1 MVEKVRDMKNIKH
14 PEIPALAELATISF
28 GLKDIPEIKKG
39 DNIAEI
45 VVEKMK
51 LLGGIK
57 EQDIF
62 VIASK
67 IVSKSEGM
75 ILDLKTIT
83 PSEEAKELS
92 NKLPRKSPEICQLI
106 LENSLSY
113 KIENN
118 VIVAKHKKG
127 FSVTS
132 AGVDRLDKD
141 RVIILPE
148 DPDLSAKNIMNQ
160 ILKIT
165 GKKVAIV
172 ISDSEGKPDR
182 EGAGAIAIG
191 VAGIDPLRRKEISD
205 GQGGKKTTEET
216 ISDMLAAQG
225 SLLMGQRGTNIPA
238 VCIRGFSYEHNPG
251 ANLQSIIHK

>member
-1 MVEKVRDMKNIKH
+1 MFEKEAMRSIRH
-14 PEIPALAELATISF
+14 PEIPALVELATISF
-28 GLKDIPEIKKG
+28 GLEGIPEVKMG
-39 DNIAEI
+39 DNIAEL

-51 LLGGIK
+51 PLGGIK
-57 EQDIF
+57 EGDIF

-75 ILDLKTIT
+75 ILDLRTII

-106 LENSLSY
+106 LENSSSY
-113 KIENN
+113 KIENG

-132 AGVDRLDKD
+132 AGVDRLGKE

-148 DPDLSAKNIMNQ
+148 DPDLSARNVMNQ

-172 ISDSEGKPDR
+172 ISDSEGRSDR
-182 EGAGAIAIG
+182 KGAGAIAIG
-191 VAGIDPLRRKEISD
+191 VAGIDPLRRKEIND
-205 GQGGKKTTEET
+205 EQGGKETTEET
-216 ISDMLAAQG
+216 ISDMLAAQA
-225 SLLMGQRGTNIPA
+225 SLLLGQRGTNVPV
-238 VCIRGFSYEHNPG
+238 VCIRGFSYNHNPE